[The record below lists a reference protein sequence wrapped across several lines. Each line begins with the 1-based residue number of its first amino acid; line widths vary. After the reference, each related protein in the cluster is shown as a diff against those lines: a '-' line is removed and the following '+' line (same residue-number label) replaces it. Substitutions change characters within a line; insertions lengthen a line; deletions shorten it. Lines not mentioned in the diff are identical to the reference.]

1 MVDGALLH
9 RTISE
14 YERLD
19 AERMATQ
26 ESQAEVIKGAVEQ
39 GLDKTILKRLIRE
52 LRRDAALMR
61 AERDLLDEYRDAWL
75 TWEATPLGAHAKGSS
90 EPQDGKSQMK
100 RARAAKKAG
109 DVPTVVSVLFGSD
122 KEILA
127 EAAAREAAIDTS
139 EIPDDA
145 PGRAAAE

>member
-75 TWEATPLGAHAKGSS
+75 TWEDGTVPPSASRRQATCSARKRGADHVRRLVAMAVSR
-90 EPQDGKSQMK
+90 P
-100 RARAAKKAG
+100 AAFRG
-109 DVPTVVSVLFGSD
+109 CQRGVSV
-122 KEILA
+122 
-127 EAAAREAAIDTS
+127 R
-139 EIPDDA
+139 
-145 PGRAAAE
+145 RA

>member
-26 ESQAEVIKGAVEQ
+26 ESQAEVIKTAVEQ

-75 TWEATPLGAHAKGSS
+75 TWEATPLGAHAKGSP
-90 EPQDGKSQMK
+90 EPQDGKSQMR
-100 RARAAKKAG
+100 RAREKKGDNVVTLELQLAEVAAKE
-109 DVPTVVSVLFGSD
+109 S
-122 KEILA
+122 
-127 EAAAREAAIDTS
+127 AIDTS

-145 PGRAAAE
+145 PGRAAAPE

>member
-75 TWEATPLGAHAKGSS
+75 TWEATPLGAHAKGAT

-100 RARAAKKAG
+100 RARAKKS
-109 DVPTVVSVLFGSD
+109 DNVVTL
-122 KEILA
+122 ELQLA
-127 EAAAREAAIDTS
+127 EAAAAEAAIDTS